1 MIHADEDGHPEMAS
15 VELTDEALSGPDA
28 VVILTDHSSFDYAR
42 IVAKSRV
49 LVDARNATRGVKGV
63 EVTAGTPRWVVKRG

>member
-1 MIHADEDGHPEMAS
+1 
-15 VELTDEALSGPDA
+15 LSGPDA

-49 LVDARNATRGVKGV
+49 LVDARNATRSVTGV
-63 EVTAGTPRWVVKRG
+63 EAAAGSPRWIVKKG